1 MTKSLGLET
10 RQKDLHLLKLIQF
23 LFCLKGKEIVVKQK
37 YFSNSRFPVPLHFC
51 FFFENWRWK
60 EKKKEKKKKEG
71 GRGGRKTCPEKK
83 KIEGDREGGGWG
95 KGRET

>member
-60 EKKKEKKKKEG
+60 EKKKEKKKRGGEG
-71 GRGGRKTCPEKK
+71 GKKDMSREK
-83 KIEGDREGGGWG
+83 EDR
-95 KGRET
+95 RR